1 MRHKFG
7 KMSNKVLKTVVT
19 DFYSGEAL
27 GTAKSMLINDVGK
40 FHRYTDLY
48 RDTGKPC
55 LGEGMHFSSA

>member
-40 FHRYTDLY
+40 LSSLY
-48 RDTGKPC
+48 GSVSR
-55 LGEGMHFSSA
+55 HW